1 MAAEMTDE
9 EFISKL
15 SSLLNDELHKIKDEN
30 RKKMATWWVERGSKK
45 TNHYNYLNTN
55 AWIKKLILTTI
66 TDKKERIKIG
76 GKILSFRRKYF
87 TQEKTIL
94 GLYNTT

>member
-1 MAAEMTDE
+1 MSDE

-30 RKKMATWWVERGSKK
+30 RKKMATWWVERGSKNP
-45 TNHYNYLNTN
+45 NHYNYLNTN
-55 AWIKKLILTTI
+55 AWIKKLILTTV
-66 TDKKERIKIG
+66 TDKKERIKFCK
-76 GKILSFRRKYF
+76 KILSFRRKYVS
-87 TQEKTIL
+87 QEAGIL